1 MNDDTKIQGGCALF
15 SLKRYREGF
24 EAAFTDVPGG
34 EYQQSEPPFQGM
46 MNDKIETE
54 KELSTFLLFRQ
65 SNAILR

>member
-46 MNDKIETE
+46 MYDKIEN
-54 KELSTFLLFRQ
+54 KKDLLVCFLDNQ
-65 SNAILR
+65 MQY

>member
-46 MNDKIETE
+46 MYDKIEM
-54 KELSTFLLFRQ
+54 KRNYFLLFRQ